1 MSGPQRIYDD
11 ALINKLAKLLQVR
24 GDPEIPMDYMDKIML
39 MVDISDLLNA
49 SSPKKFTSVD
59 APQSAI
65 AAANTWAN
73 NQKQVLAVG
82 TTIWALEIG
91 SNLIPPGYLSLDLL
105 QVNLS
110 LSAAGMAAILM
121 VVETDDTVAG
131 GLAVRNTT
139 TGALHPDAQSLILS
153 SNPVDPDAFAE
164 GAATTYGTNTRRLRR
179 YGVPPGP
186 TAFTTPGDLVASI
199 TPARTVTPT
208 RLVVVAHNL
217 LAGIG
222 AGTIGMEIVIRLR

>member
-1 MSGPQRIYDD
+1 MSIPEPRIQ
-11 ALINKLAKLLQVR
+11 AINLEGLLLRKLGIA
-24 GDPEIPMDYMDKIML
+24 GTGFF
-39 MVDISDLLNA
+39 DISPVVVAIIDLRDEVGLPA
-49 SSPKKFTSVD
+49 RKFTSVD

-65 AAANTWAN
+65 TAANTWAN
-73 NQKQVLAVG
+73 NQKQVLLAG

-91 SNLIPPGYLSLDLL
+91 SNLIPPSYLSLDLL

-110 LSAAGMAAILM
+110 VSAAGMVAILM
-121 VVETDDTVAG
+121 VVETDDTVLG
-131 GLAVRNTT
+131 GVAVRNTT

-199 TPARTVTPT
+199 TPARTVTAT

-217 LAGIG
+217 TVGIG
-222 AGTIGMEIVIRLR
+222 AGTIGMEVVVRLR